1 VNGGALAA
9 NGGAVD
15 VELLGV
21 DGVDFGTL
29 QILDSSAFT
38 NFICELF
45 GSQNC
50 LICSCVTICGVA
62 FTFTFAF
69 TIDIPTILVMIVIM
83 NSMMTNTFMLSV
95 SLLLPLLVLLVL
107 QL

>member
-1 VNGGALAA
+1 MKGGALAI
-9 NGGAVD
+9 NGGAVV
-15 VELLGV
+15 VELFV
-21 DGVDFGTL
+21 VVGVDFGTL

-62 FTFTFAF
+62 FAFA
-69 TIDIPTILVMIVIM
+69 
-83 NSMMTNTFMLSV
+83 
-95 SLLLPLLVLLVL
+95 
-107 QL
+107 

>member
-1 VNGGALAA
+1 MNGGVLAV

-21 DGVDFGTL
+21 IGIDFGKL

-38 NFICELF
+38 NFICELV

-62 FTFTFAF
+62 FTFTLAL
-69 TIDIPTILVMIVIM
+69 TNDIPKILVVIATM
-83 NSMMTNTFMLSV
+83 YECIHNEL
-95 SLLLPLLVLLVL
+95 
-107 QL
+107 